1 MARQPDIQYVRFYTP
16 GSAARKV
23 ELAPEPRKNVELPRP
38 RVRRQPRKVI
48 RLNPIALCAMVV
60 AAALL
65 VAMAVGVVELA
76 AVSARVEK
84 MESYAAKLQGQYT
97 ELRKTYEAGYDLAD
111 IEEKALAMGMVPS
124 DRVEHIVVRVEPKP
138 VEPEMSFWD
147 EVRATIAEL
156 FA

>member
-1 MARQPDIQYVRFYTP
+1 
-16 GSAARKV
+16 
-23 ELAPEPRKNVELPRP
+23 
-38 RVRRQPRKVI
+38 VI

-84 MESYAAKLQGQYT
+84 TENYAAKLQGQYT